1 MSKGEET
8 RQSILDEA
16 IRVASVEGLDG
27 LSIGDLASR
36 QGLSKSGL
44 FAHFGSKEALQ
55 IAVLEYGKERF
66 VAYVVAPAIGQPRG
80 LPRVR
85 ALFENHL
92 RWSGGRVLPGGC
104 PLMAA
109 VMELDDKPGKLRDFL
124 VDSQKLWLQ
133 TVRIAADKA
142 IAEGHLRRDLDVDQ
156 FTFKFESI
164 LLGYSYAKRLLKDPD
179 AESKAVAAFDDLI
192 FLSQT

>member
-55 IAVLEYGKERF
+55 IAV
-66 VAYVVAPAIGQPRG
+66 
-80 LPRVR
+80 
-85 ALFENHL
+85 
-92 RWSGGRVLPGGC
+92 
-104 PLMAA
+104 
-109 VMELDDKPGKLRDFL
+109 
-124 VDSQKLWLQ
+124 
-133 TVRIAADKA
+133 
-142 IAEGHLRRDLDVDQ
+142 
-156 FTFKFESI
+156 
-164 LLGYSYAKRLLKDPD
+164 
-179 AESKAVAAFDDLI
+179 
-192 FLSQT
+192 